1 MRHKIAGL
9 AAMIAVA
16 VSAAPA
22 MACYSPCA
30 GNGLFGAVTGGD
42 AYSYGGYYGA
52 AYAGGRYVQHPR
64 YHGPQYY
71 FVNRGPTYTGPGVV
85 APAPTYQERAVSGW
99 TSYSRPYYYGYQ
111 GGPYANATSHY
122 YDGARLQGPALY
134 TYRWRRAHRHHHRMH
149 QHHHPRTQYYYTS
162 RPGVRHGHAAHGPQ
176 AVGSRYVQSQRGTYG
191 KAPRGHQHRHQHH
204 HAH

>member
-9 AAMIAVA
+9 AAMIAVT

-30 GNGLFGAVTGGD
+30 GGGLFGAAGVD
-42 AYSYGGYYGA
+42 SFSYGGYYGT
-52 AYAGGRYVQHPR
+52 AYAGTRYEQYPR
-64 YHGPQYY
+64 YNGPQYY
-71 FVNRGPTYTGPGVV
+71 FVNRGPTYTGPGVL

-99 TSYSRPYYYGYQ
+99 TSYSRPYYYGYH

-149 QHHHPRTQYYYTS
+149 QHHHPRTKYYYTS
-162 RPGVRHGHAAHGPQ
+162 RPGT
-176 AVGSRYVQSQRGTYG
+176 RYVQSQRGTYG
-191 KAPRGHQHRHQHH
+191 KASRGHHH
-204 HAH
+204 HHH